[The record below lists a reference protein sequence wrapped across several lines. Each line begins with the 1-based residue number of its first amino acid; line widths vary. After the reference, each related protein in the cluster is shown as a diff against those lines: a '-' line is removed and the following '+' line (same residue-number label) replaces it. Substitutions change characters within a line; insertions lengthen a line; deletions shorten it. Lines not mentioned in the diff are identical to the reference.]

1 MLIISNNDKL
11 WPVGK
16 KRLKNIHSIS
26 DIKKLYAKCGEYINC
41 NLLKEGNIFMK
52 KTVVDSEILPVR
64 FEIKILYVSS
74 LIIALMVA
82 IVSIIGVLYQK
93 SLYPT
98 ENLLHSFVPNDIV
111 NLVVGLPLL
120 LISIWLTRR
129 GKLIGLLCW
138 PGAIFYMLYVYF
150 PYIICVPFNILFLP
164 YLILFSLSIYTLIGI
179 IVSIDGNAVSNHL
192 SDIIPAKVSGGILIG
207 LSVLIVLRQ
216 SGLIANALINK
227 TLIDPQ
233 ELALWIDDFSIASPA
248 MFIGGF
254 FLWKKKPLGYVVG
267 AGLFI
272 TYVFLSLGLI
282 PFLAIQS
289 HLKNTSIDLLAIVIL
304 IIMAVI
310 CFIPFLFFVRGAS
323 KMSNLQ
329 KK

>member
-1 MLIISNNDKL
+1 
-11 WPVGK
+11 
-16 KRLKNIHSIS
+16 
-26 DIKKLYAKCGEYINC
+26 
-41 NLLKEGNIFMK
+41 MK
-52 KTVVDSEILPVR
+52 KTVIDPEILPVR
-64 FEIKILYVSS
+64 FDIRILYASS
-74 LIIALMVA
+74 LIIALMVV
-82 IVSIIGVLYQK
+82 IVSVIGVLYQK
-93 SLYPT
+93 SIYPT

-120 LISIWLTRR
+120 LISIWLTWR

-179 IVSIDGNAVSNHL
+179 IISIDSNAVSNYV
-192 SDIIPAKVSGGILIG
+192 SDIIPAKIFGGILVG

-216 SGLIANALINK
+216 TGLIVNALINK

-254 FLWKKKPLGYVVG
+254 FLWKKKPLGYVIG

-272 TYVFLSLGLI
+272 AYGILSLGLI

-289 HLKNTSIDLLAIVIL
+289 HLKNTSVDLLAIVIL
-304 IIMAVI
+304 IVMAVI
-310 CFIPFLFFVRGAS
+310 CLIPFLFFVRGAN
-323 KMSNLQ
+323 KMNN
-329 KK
+329 

>member
-1 MLIISNNDKL
+1 
-11 WPVGK
+11 
-16 KRLKNIHSIS
+16 
-26 DIKKLYAKCGEYINC
+26 
-41 NLLKEGNIFMK
+41 MK
-52 KTVVDSEILPVR
+52 KTVIDPEILPVR
-64 FEIKILYVSS
+64 FDIRILYASS
-74 LIIALMVA
+74 LIIALMVV
-82 IVSIIGVLYQK
+82 IVSVIGVLYQK
-93 SLYPT
+93 SIYPT

-120 LISIWLTRR
+120 LISIWLTWR

-164 YLILFSLSIYTLIGI
+164 YLVLFSLSIYTLIGI
-179 IVSIDGNAVSNHL
+179 IVSIDGNAVSNYV
-192 SDIIPAKVSGGILIG
+192 SDIIPAKIFGGILVG

-216 SGLIANALINK
+216 TGLIVNALINK

-272 TYVFLSLGLI
+272 TYGILSFGLI

-304 IIMAVI
+304 IVMAVI
-310 CFIPFLFFVRGAS
+310 CLIPFLFFVRAAN
-323 KMSNLQ
+323 KMNNL
-329 KK
+329 KKK